1 MGQKINPLGFRLG
14 TTQSHHSLWFAKPNN
29 YSKELQKDEQIRD
42 YIKNYIQKNM
52 TSSVIALIRIEIE
65 KYVDLTDIF
74 ISIIPARDDVFKKHY
89 WQESKNLQPNLQ
101 KKFASVNEKYD
112 LKTLTRIYYRQKS
125 KNLQLNL
132 EKKIDSVNEK
142 YNRKTPKRIYV
153 LPKMNLTLKVI
164 KKNHYSHPKILA
176 EFISAQLLARI
187 PFRKTM
193 KTAIELAKQA
203 NTKGIRVQI
212 AGRIGGNE
220 IARVE
225 WIRDGRVPLQ
235 TIQAKIDYC
244 CYPIRTIYGVLG
256 IKIWIFI
263 EENNKPFS
271 SLLFGE
277 TIKKEKPISSFS
289 SESKK

>member
-14 TTQSHHSLWFAKPNN
+14 TTQSHHSLWFAKPKN
-29 YSKELQKDEQIRD
+29 YIKELQDDEKIRD

-52 TSSVIALIRIEIE
+52 LFSVRALIRIEIE
-65 KYVDLTDIF
+65 KYFDLTDIK
-74 ISIIPARDDVFKKHY
+74 IYIIPTPVFKEHY
-89 WQESKNLQPNLQ
+89 QQEGKNLQPNLQ

-112 LKTLTRIYYRQKS
+112 ETTLKLIYYRQKR

-142 YNRKTPKRIYV
+142 YNNKTPKRIYV
-153 LPKMNLTLKVI
+153 LRKMNLTLKLI
-164 KKNHYSHPKILA
+164 KKNHYSHPNILA
-176 EFISAQLLARI
+176 EFIFAQLQARI
-187 PFRKTM
+187 PFRKIM
-193 KTAIELAKQA
+193 KRAIELAKAA
-203 NTKGIRVQI
+203 NTQGIRVQI
-212 AGRIGGNE
+212 AGRIGGND

-225 WIRDGRVPLQ
+225 WLRDGRVPLQ

-277 TIKKEKPISSFS
+277 KLKKEKPISSFS